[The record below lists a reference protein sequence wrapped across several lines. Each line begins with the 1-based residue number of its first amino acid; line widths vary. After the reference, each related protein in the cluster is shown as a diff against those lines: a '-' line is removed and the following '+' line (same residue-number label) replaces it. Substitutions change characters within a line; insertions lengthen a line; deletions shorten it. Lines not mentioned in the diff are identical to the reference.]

1 VAGIPNETDLD
12 RSVVI
17 VASDG
22 SHLPSGVGLT
32 GPVTSVDKLE
42 SLIVWARAKR
52 ELLQGAAARVWV
64 VGAAVRQLLGEGAAG
79 DDPTDEDLGR
89 ALALLVNRGWEL
101 AGGDGRFTLSRDTGA
116 NEVNVELVAEAQ
128 PWLASGDG
136 AVCEDA
142 GELGRRLQRW
152 VATTGVLPERTAAR
166 SAAAVF
172 DAIQAA
178 KSTRRPT
185 PIAAGALPT
194 GVELSTAIQPT
205 WVIANS
211 VVDLACAKAE
221 ELVLLEQKYPTLAS
235 AGMIT
240 VGCGEPSRFNGQ
252 KAAAAARADKRPFGV
267 WLATLPA
274 ADTLNLPASLPLPH
288 PRMRQDQPVQVWL
301 SSEDLTGL
309 GAAVRDGGAG
319 LAVAD
324 LQIASAIV
332 WPTQGRLLETWS
344 TRFRE
349 GLIDPERATS
359 ALATAAH
366 DYLAAL
372 GDPTGWTG
380 RLEHHYQ
387 PAWAAAI
394 AAHVRFRGR
403 RAAMRISREHKLWP
417 IYARDGAFIYAVGL
431 DENTSTV
438 IDLADTHTRLGRMT
452 VADRVDLTH
461 DLIIELLSTGTD
473 DQLAVALNAALS
485 IPAAIGVPV
494 EAEQSAAA
502 PVGLPPIGVSGEVP
516 AEETTPGDGDGPDYS
531 AEEQPVVKPDGA
543 GRGRRPAKPAVKL
556 GGVVAAVLH
565 TDGLWLPDGTCM
577 ELSEPIVHVG
587 QVAELAW
594 QHNIGY
600 RLSEKFSE
608 PGQIWVTED
617 VCRAV
622 GVDVESISRRD
633 PDKSLRELT
642 AELDFVTHAADAG
655 WGFGG
660 AKSEKPQLG
669 TWTRIFRTDSENLK
683 GPLVVLIPGMTRK
696 QGSDNPILVD
706 ADPARIARRLQMF
719 ADGLGYPLKIS
730 SGVTAIDLMLQLR
743 PKTHSPL
750 EWRDTVFAP
759 SRTKEPYGITDIES
773 DFEWSR
779 NPTDNEAAM
788 TYIHAY
794 DRGGSY
800 PATLAGLDLPIGD
813 PIHHPD
819 GVQFDPKLPGYW
831 QIEVPE
837 SQDWLLPYV
846 LNPRG
851 RKFSGPKWVC
861 TPRLE
866 RAVALGYQPAI
877 IEAYVWPDHGRVL
890 RGWYERFRDLALKL
904 DTADPDDRAVRDQAK
919 IVRVSGIGVMGSLQ
933 HMEGKTGY
941 SPERRYHIVSKAS
954 ANIIMRIQQIG
965 VDTGRWPL
973 ACITDTVLYASDDPN
988 PVTAWPGDA
997 KSFGRGFG
1005 QYKPEGSA
1013 LLAEHMEFLT
1023 GHNYRGK
1030 QALIAPD
1037 QWAAEMLSETE
1048 TSREQD

>member
-1 VAGIPNETDLD
+1 MAGIPDETDVD

-22 SHLPSGVGLT
+22 SHLPSGIGLT

-42 SLIVWARAKR
+42 SLIVWARDKR
-52 ELLQGAAARVWV
+52 ELLQGAAARIWV
-64 VGAAVRQLLGEGAAG
+64 VGAAVRQLLGQEATG

-89 ALALLVNRGWEL
+89 ALASLVTRGWEL
-101 AGGDGRFTLSRDTGA
+101 SGGESRFTLSRDTGA
-116 NEVNVELVAEAQ
+116 TEVNVELVAEPQ
-128 PWLASGDG
+128 PWLAAGDD

-152 VATTGVLPERTAAR
+152 TAATGVLPERTAAR

-185 PIAAGALPT
+185 PIPVGALPA

-211 VVDLACAKAE
+211 VVDRALEQAE
-221 ELVLLEQKYPTLAS
+221 ELVLLKQKYPTLAS

-240 VGCGEPSRFNGQ
+240 VGAGEPSRFDAQ
-252 KAAAAARADKRPFGV
+252 KASAAARADKRPFGV

-288 PRMRQDQPVQVWL
+288 PEMRQDQPVQVWL

-319 LAVAD
+319 LDAAD
-324 LQIASAIV
+324 LQIAAAII
-332 WPTQGRLLETWS
+332 WPTQGRLLETWAS
-344 TRFRE
+344 RFRE
-349 GLIDPERATS
+349 ALTDPERTTP

-372 GDPTGWTG
+372 GDPTTWTG

-403 RAAMRISREHKLWP
+403 RAAMRISREYKLWP
-417 IYARDGAFIYAVGL
+417 IYARGGAFIYGVGL
-431 DENTSTV
+431 DENTQTF

-452 VADRVDLTH
+452 VAAHVEVTNDL
-461 DLIIELLSTGTD
+461 LVEVLSTETD
-473 DQLAVALNAALS
+473 DQLASALNSVLR
-485 IPAAIGVPV
+485 IPAAPVTPVQAEHAGTSPVGPPPIEANDEVPV
-494 EAEQSAAA
+494 K
-502 PVGLPPIGVSGEVP
+502 
-516 AEETTPGDGDGPDYS
+516 ETTPDDVNDLVGAAD
-531 AEEQPVVKPDGA
+531 EQPAATPESPA
-543 GRGRRPAKPAVKL
+543 RGRRPAKPTVEL

-565 TDGLWLPDGTCM
+565 TDGLWLPDGTCV
-577 ELSEPIVHVG
+577 EQAEPLTHVG
-587 QVAELAW
+587 QVAQLAW

-608 PGQIWVTED
+608 PGQIWITED

-622 GVDVESISRRD
+622 GIDVESISRRD
-633 PDKSLRELT
+633 PNKSLRDLT
-642 AELDFVTHAADAG
+642 AELDFVTLAVDEG
-655 WGFGG
+655 WGMGG
-660 AKSEKPQLG
+660 GQSEKPQLG
-669 TWTRIFRTDSENLK
+669 TWTRVFRSDRENLK

-696 QGSDNPILVD
+696 QGNDNPILLD

-719 ADGLGYPLKIS
+719 ADGLGYPLKIN

-743 PKTHSPL
+743 PKTRSPL
-750 EWRDTVFAP
+750 EWRDVVFAP

-779 NPTDNEAAM
+779 KPTDDEAAM
-788 TYIHAY
+788 TYVHAY

-800 PATLAGLDLPIGD
+800 PAAIAGLELPIGE

-819 GVQFDPKLPGYW
+819 GAQFDPKLPGYW

-837 SQDWLLPYV
+837 SQDWLLPFL

-851 RKFSGPKWVC
+851 HKFNGPKWVC

-866 RAVALGYQPAI
+866 RAIALGYQPTI
-877 IEAYVWPDHGRVL
+877 LEAYVWPQHGRIL
-890 RGWYERFRDLALKL
+890 RGWYERFRDVALKL

-919 IVRVSGIGVMGSLQ
+919 IARVAGIGLMGSLQ

-954 ANIIMRIQQIG
+954 ASIIYKLQQIG
-965 VDTGRWPL
+965 ANSGQWPL
-973 ACITDTVLYASDDPN
+973 ACITDTVLYASNDPD
-988 PVTAWPGDA
+988 PVSAWPGDA

-1013 LLAEHMEFLT
+1013 LLADQLEFLT
-1023 GHNYRGK
+1023 GQNYRGK
-1030 QALIAPD
+1030 QQLTQPD
-1037 QWAAEMLSETE
+1037 QWRAEMLCETE
-1048 TSREQD
+1048 TSGERD